1 MKSKN
6 CIKTT
11 KLSYFMTVLLSVFM
25 MQFGFAQ
32 ESKTVSG
39 TITSA
44 EDGFGVPGATVQVQ
58 GTKSSTVTDFDGKYK
73 VEAKTGDVLVITFV
87 GFKTQNI
94 TVGAQKVVNA
104 VLQPETA
111 ELKEIVVIGYGTQ
124 KKKVN

>member
-11 KLSYFMTVLLSVFM
+11 KLPYFMAVLLSVFM

-87 GFKTQNI
+87 GFKAQNI
-94 TVGAQKVVNA
+94 IFCKFSVFGDTSYLMA
-104 VLQPETA
+104 L
-111 ELKEIVVIGYGTQ
+111 EIVRRAILPY
-124 KKKVN
+124 